1 MTAAADHPSSL
12 ALRRF
17 ELFQDLSTGKLDA
30 LARRCQWRS
39 VGAGQP
45 ILLRQQRHADVFLI
59 VDGRVRVTIYGA
71 QGRQVTFRDVLP
83 GEIVG
88 DLSALDDG
96 PRSADVVTM
105 VGSVIAVL
113 DQNAFLALL
122 VEEPMVARRM
132 MQRLAGLV
140 RQLSERVIELSTFG
154 VQNRLHAELL
164 RLAYASAADG
174 AKSPQARIPAP
185 RHADLASQISTTRE
199 QVTRE
204 LNALTRSGLLRKD
217 GASLVVTDLPR
228 LAQMVADIRG
238 EAVPEQGRS
247 N

>member
-1 MTAAADHPSSL
+1 MNAHPSGL

-17 ELFQDLSTGKLDA
+17 ELFQELTAEKLDA

-39 VGAGQP
+39 VAAGQP

-71 QGRQVTFRDVLP
+71 QGRQVTFRDVMP

-105 VGSVIAVL
+105 SGCVIAVL
-113 DQNAFLALL
+113 DQAAFLALL
-122 VEEPMVARRM
+122 VEEPMVARRL
-132 MQRLAGLV
+132 MQRLARLV

-164 RLAYASAADG
+164 RLANACADDG
-174 AKSPQARIPAP
+174 AKEAEVRIPAP

-204 LNALTRSGLLRKD
+204 LNALTRSGLLRKE
-217 GASLVVTDLPR
+217 GPVLVVTDPPR
-228 LAQMVADIRG
+228 LAQMVADVRG
-238 EAVPEQGRS
+238 ETLSGSGRPA
-247 N
+247 